1 MRKLLLSVLCLGT
14 ALPACAQSPATP
26 APAPHHAPAAAR
38 NPIGAAMATLS
49 RALHDAAEQA
59 RRPASTDTAEDTA
72 ASVAA
77 PATSPATP
85 PSPQPTVQ
93 AALP

>member
-14 ALPACAQSPATP
+14 ALPAWAQSPA
-26 APAPHHAPAAAR
+26 APAPHHAPATAR
-38 NPIGAAMATLS
+38 SPIGAAMANLS

-59 RRPASTDTAEDTA
+59 RRPAAADTADDSATT
-72 ASVAA
+72 VTA
-77 PATSPATP
+77 PASSPATQ
-85 PSPQPTVQ
+85 PSPQPSAQ

>member
-38 NPIGAAMATLS
+38 NPIGAAMANLS

-59 RRPASTDTAEDTA
+59 RRPAAADTADD
-72 ASVAA
+72 ASTTVAT
-77 PATSPATP
+77 PASSPATQ
-85 PSPQPTVQ
+85 PSPQPSAQ

>member
-14 ALPACAQSPATP
+14 AMPACAQSAAEPA
-26 APAPHHAPAAAR
+26 AHHSPAAAR
-38 NPIGAAMATLS
+38 SPIGAAMANLS

-59 RRPASTDTAEDTA
+59 RRPAAADETTDDTSA
-72 ASVAA
+72 TVAA
-77 PATSPATP
+77 PATAPATQ